1 MMKFDELVEP
11 HAPDVVLYH
20 AECMDGFGAAWA
32 LWKRFPQT
40 RFVPV
45 KHGFPQPDGLEKQHV
60 VMVDFS
66 YRREDIVA
74 LADCAASLQILDH
87 HITAE
92 SALADLPYA
101 YFDMNRSGAVLAWE
115 WAHSQ
120 PVPWLLQYVQDK
132 DLWHWRLPH
141 SREISAALAS
151 YPFEFLIW
159 EQLEFDTLR
168 VEGAGI
174 LRSENNL
181 VDKLAQ
187 NVVMVSIAGHVVPA
201 VHSPVLASQ
210 IGERLAVN
218 NVFGVIWHQREGR
231 RYFSLRSKAGG
242 ISVSEIAGRY
252 GGGGHTHAAGF
263 SVALGDD
270 SSSLLNPVSGALS
283 LAFFCTYAS
292 GRVYGNVEKSRQPS
306 PRLRLTG
313 ERFHACRSGFAQAG
327 RHFAVLTYCA
337 YPPKRLQPSG
347 RTFLTIPL
355 AVTVDRTLGIYWLC
369 EL

>member
-1 MMKFDELVEP
+1 MVKFDELVKQHE
-11 HAPDVVLYH
+11 PDVVLYH

-32 LWKRFPQT
+32 LWKRFPDA

-45 KHGFPQPDGLEKQHV
+45 KHGFPRPERLDNQHV

-66 YRREDIVA
+66 YHRKDILA
-74 LADCAASLQILDH
+74 LADCTASLQILDH

-101 YFDMNRSGAVLAWE
+101 YFDMDRSGAVLAWE
-115 WAHSQ
+115 WAHVQ

-132 DLWHWRLPH
+132 DLWRWQLPH

-151 YPFEFLIW
+151 YPFDFAVW
-159 EQLEFDTLR
+159 EQLKFETLK

-187 NVVMVSIAGHVVPA
+187 DAIMVSLAGSMVPA

-210 IGERLAVN
+210 IGERLAAHHA
-218 NVFGVIWHQREGR
+218 FGVIWHQKNGR

-242 ISVSEIAGRY
+242 ISVSNIAGQY

-263 SVALGDD
+263 SFAISDD
-270 SSSLLNPVSGALS
+270 SSHILNPVLGLPAQSSPDPLS
-283 LAFFCTYAS
+283 
-292 GRVYGNVEKSRQPS
+292 
-306 PRLRLTG
+306 
-313 ERFHACRSGFAQAG
+313 
-327 RHFAVLTYCA
+327 
-337 YPPKRLQPSG
+337 
-347 RTFLTIPL
+347 
-355 AVTVDRTLGIYWLC
+355 
-369 EL
+369 

>member
-1 MMKFDELVEP
+1 MMKFDELVQP

-32 LWKRFPQT
+32 LWKRFPQS

-45 KHGFPQPDGLEKQHV
+45 KHGFPQPEGLDNQHV

-66 YRREDIVA
+66 YHRDAILA
-74 LADCAASLQILDH
+74 LADRAASLQILDH

-101 YFDMNRSGAVLAWE
+101 YFDMERSGAVLAWE
-115 WAHSQ
+115 WAHPQ

-132 DLWHWRLPH
+132 DLWHWQLPH

-151 YPFEFLIW
+151 YPFDFSTW
-159 EQLEFDTLR
+159 EQFQFDTLKI
-168 VEGAGI
+168 EGTGI

-181 VDKLAQ
+181 VDKLVQDA
-187 NVVMVSIAGHVVPA
+187 VLVSIAGHMVPA

-210 IGERLAVN
+210 IGERLAAHHA
-218 NVFGVIWHQREGR
+218 FGVIWHQKEGR

-242 ISVSEIAGRY
+242 ISVSEIAAQY

-263 SVALGDD
+263 SVALTND
-270 SSSLLNPVSGALS
+270 SSPLLNPVLDIPVS
-283 LAFFCTYAS
+283 
-292 GRVYGNVEKSRQPS
+292 PS
-306 PRLRLTG
+306 PVHL
-313 ERFHACRSGFAQAG
+313 S
-327 RHFAVLTYCA
+327 
-337 YPPKRLQPSG
+337 
-347 RTFLTIPL
+347 
-355 AVTVDRTLGIYWLC
+355 
-369 EL
+369 